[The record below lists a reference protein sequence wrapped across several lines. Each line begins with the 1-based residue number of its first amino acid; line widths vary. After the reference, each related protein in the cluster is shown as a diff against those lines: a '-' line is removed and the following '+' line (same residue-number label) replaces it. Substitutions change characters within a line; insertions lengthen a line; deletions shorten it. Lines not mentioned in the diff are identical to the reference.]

1 MPTFSCHCC
10 AKCDIPLLRNV
21 TFALCNVTFQ
31 MQMQRRDERTWI
43 LRDILAAAKEA
54 PISQHSQEI
63 DGTHIMAPIT
73 RPCAPSLLGKSTIMD
88 LVNKEGLPKWM
99 SIDQRRSLFRAIRS
113 ATAGESPTLVWKTPI
128 TVATQLEM
136 TIVDA
141 QQMHG
146 TPRHL
151 VKVILR
157 ARPKFQGRWYLHVTF
172 VYNKM

>member
-1 MPTFSCHCC
+1 VPPFHCHCR
-10 AKCDIPLLRNV
+10 AKCDISLPCNV
-21 TFALCNVTFQ
+21 TCSLCNVTFQ
-31 MQMQRRDERTWI
+31 MQMQRRDERTWL
-43 LRDILAAAKEA
+43 LRDLLAAAKEA
-54 PISQHSQEI
+54 PISQHTQDI

-73 RPCAPSLLGKSTIMD
+73 RPCPPTLKGKSTIMD
-88 LVNKEGLPKWM
+88 LATKEGLPKWM

-128 TVATQLEM
+128 SVATQLEM

-157 ARPKFQGRWYLHVTF
+157 SRPQFQGRWYLHVTF
-172 VYNKM
+172 VYN